1 MNYKK
6 IIELMISHLEEGI
19 IVVDSNLK
27 IIYFNEPS
35 INITGFEPREAI
47 GKDIYQVFP
56 NINKDNSTFYKVINS
71 GRPIIDYVQNYV
83 NCKGKNVSIVTST
96 IPIVTGKK
104 IEGAIEIFKDLTNVV
119 ELSEKI
125 LMLQS
130 ALHNRKS
137 ENEFAANGT
146 QYSFADMIGESP
158 PMIQLKKKRK
168 KLLIAILQYLFL
180 EKQVLEKNW

>member
-6 IIELMISHLEEGI
+6 IMELMISHLDEGI

-27 IIYFNEPS
+27 IKYFNEPS

-56 NINKDNSTFYKVINS
+56 NINKDNSTFYKVINN

-96 IPIVTGKK
+96 IPIVT
-104 IEGAIEIFKDLTNVV
+104 E
-119 ELSEKI
+119 
-125 LMLQS
+125 
-130 ALHNRKS
+130 RK
-137 ENEFAANGT
+137 
-146 QYSFADMIGESP
+146 
-158 PMIQLKKKRK
+158 LKV
-168 KLLIAILQYLFL
+168 LLKSL
-180 EKQVLEKNW
+180 KT